1 MTISSP
7 DMGSL
12 LEELVDQSWTS
23 RSCSHHHLSTET
35 SYNTMAMMYNTTS
48 CILVTTHSFE
58 GCEVVLGDHGVP
70 RQEGHQ
76 GRGQLQGGGPVRGE
90 LLQEPVVVLYY
101 CIVL

>member
-1 MTISSP
+1 
-7 DMGSL
+7 MGSL

-48 CILVTTHSFE
+48 CIVVTTHSFE
-58 GCEVVLGDHGVP
+58 GCKVVLGDHGVP

-76 GRGQLQGGGPVRGE
+76 GRGQLQGGGSVRGE
-90 LLQEPVVVLYY
+90 LLQEP